1 MKESEDVFGDA
12 ISDYIEFGEAEDII
26 VASDLCDDDEIP
38 VAYLFRTGD
47 EIPEIEKIALQHC
60 TGKILDIGAGAG
72 IHSAELLRMKQDVHA
87 IDISPG
93 SVSYM
98 NSIGI
103 PAKVQDFKKLE
114 NEKYDTLL
122 LLMNGIGIA
131 GNLSNL
137 ESFLEHSISCLA
149 EGGKI
154 ICDSTNVMYL
164 YENEDGSVWM
174 DLNSTYFGDFKFQMK
189 YKNTATDWF
198 DWLYVDYNMLVEKA
212 NNVGLDVKLLHE
224 DDTHYLVEMTLNKA

>member
-12 ISDYIEFGEAEDII
+12 INDFITFGEAEDII
-26 VASDLCDDDEIP
+26 VASDLCDDDVIP
-38 VAYLFRTGD
+38 VAYLLRTSD
-47 EIPEIEKIALQHC
+47 EMPELEKIALQHC

-72 IHSAELLRMKQDVHA
+72 IHSTELIKMKQNVLA

-93 SVSYM
+93 SVAYM
-98 NSIGI
+98 NSIGV
-103 PAKVQDFKKLE
+103 PAKVQDFTKLKD
-114 NEKYDTLL
+114 EKYDTLL

-131 GNLSNL
+131 GSLDNL
-137 ESFLEHSISCLA
+137 ESFLKHAMSCLN

-189 YKNTATDWF
+189 YKNKATDWF
-198 DWLYVDYNMLVEKA
+198 DWLYVDYNMLLEKA
-212 NNVGLDVKLLHE
+212 TNIGLDVKLLHE
-224 DDTHYLVEMTLNKA
+224 NEEHYLVELTQKNT

>member
-38 VAYLFRTGD
+38 VAYLFRNGD
-47 EIPEIEKIALQHC
+47 EMPEIEKIALQHC

-72 IHSAELLRMKQDVHA
+72 IHSTELLKMKQDVHA

-103 PAKVQDFKKLE
+103 PAKVQDFKKIK

-131 GNLSNL
+131 GSLDKL
-137 ESFLEHSISCLA
+137 ESFLEHAVSCLN

-189 YKNTATDWF
+189 YKNKATDWF
-198 DWLYVDYNMLVEKA
+198 DWLYVDYNMMLEKA
-212 NNVGLDVKLLHE
+212 TNVGLDVKLLHE
-224 DDTHYLVEMTLNKA
+224 NEEHYLVELTQKKA

>member
-47 EIPEIEKIALQHC
+47 EMPEIEKIALQHC

-72 IHSAELLRMKQDVHA
+72 IHSTELLRMKQDVHA

-103 PAKVQDFKKLE
+103 PAKIQDFKKLKD
-114 NEKYDTLL
+114 EKYDTLL

-131 GNLSNL
+131 GSLANL
-137 ESFLEHSISCLA
+137 ESFLEHAVSCLN

-189 YKNTATDWF
+189 YKNKATDWF
-198 DWLYVDYNMLVEKA
+198 DWLYVDYNMMLEKA
-212 NNVGLDVKLLHE
+212 TNVGLDVKVLHE
-224 DDTHYLVEMTLNKA
+224 NEEHYLVELTRKKA